1 MTFREGRMERV
12 CRHCGKSFAPRSTGG
27 RQQAYCSAACR
38 QVYFALAYGKVSLDT
53 LASELLPNRSG
64 GRAAVCEWCGT
75 QFVTRLRGGG
85 RRQRFCS
92 EPCARQAYI
101 ERNGHRSREHL
112 LRQYAMTPADYD
124 RLFEEQRGVC
134 AICGRPPKN
143 NLLAVDHDHI
153 TGRVRGLL
161 CAPCNRHLGWY
172 DLNKRQVAAYLTSG
186 PDGFTP
192 ERSIHRDG

>member
-12 CRHCGKSFAPRSTGG
+12 CRHCGKSFAPRSTDG
-27 RQQAYCSAACR
+27 RQQACCSAACR
-38 QVYFALAYGKVSLDT
+38 QVYFALAYGKVSPDT

-64 GRAAVCEWCGT
+64 GR
-75 QFVTRLRGGG
+75 
-85 RRQRFCS
+85 RQRFCS
-92 EPCARQAYI
+92 EPCARQVYI
-101 ERNGHRSREHL
+101 ERNGHRPREHL
-112 LRQYAMTPADYD
+112 LRQYAMTSADYD